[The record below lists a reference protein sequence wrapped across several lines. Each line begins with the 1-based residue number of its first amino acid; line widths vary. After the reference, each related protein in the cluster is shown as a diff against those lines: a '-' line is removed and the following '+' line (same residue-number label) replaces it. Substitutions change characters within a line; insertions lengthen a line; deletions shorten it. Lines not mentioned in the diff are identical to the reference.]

1 MAFMERGKKVDMYL
15 KSTITWKNVLQKLQI
30 PVLNGENIIKHSVTV
45 SPWSIDQIALSIG
58 CSKDELLKLIPKRER
73 IRVTYKVLENE
84 TFTVLEMDDEI
95 NLDVALQP
103 NSIFKDDMDIHLLI
117 RLLVWMNTKRIC
129 DQTGEMPSL
138 SDAILTVKNE
148 LMIPDDFMPGY
159 MMQLV
164 ESGTTGMNAEK
175 VNDIQGK
182 DDLLYV
188 ICGFDQD
195 RIAYPVSIIP
205 SAGFSIGSQLDLY
218 EKFMNKVKELFS
230 ETSKTREF
238 QNLTVS
244 RTLRALIY
252 QLEKNK
258 RRDLSGY
265 LWKGEKMTILKS
277 LDLVDESEGKPTL
290 KSDVDLQ
297 KLTTLASIYRAEAE
311 KLSANWLKTKVSFP

>member
-15 KSTITWKNVLQKLQI
+15 RSSIKWKNVLQKIQI

-58 CSKDELLKLIPKRER
+58 CSKDELFKLISKSKM
-73 IRVTYKVLENE
+73 IKITDKVFENE
-84 TFTVLEMDDEI
+84 TFTVLESDDEI
-95 NLDVALQP
+95 NLDVLVKP
-103 NSIFKDDMDIHLLI
+103 VSIFMEDMDIHLLI
-117 RLLVWMNTKRIC
+117 RLLVWMNTRRIC

-138 SDAILTVKNE
+138 SDSILTVKNE

-205 SAGFSIGSQLDLY
+205 SACFSIGNQLDQY

-258 RRDLSGY
+258 RRELSGY

-277 LDLVDESEGKPTL
+277 LDLVDESEGKPIL
-290 KSDVDLQ
+290 KSDVDLK
-297 KLTTLASIYRAEAE
+297 KLTTLASIYRTETE
-311 KLSANWLKTKVSFP
+311 KLSTKWLKTKVSFP